1 MRECLSYPSPNAF
14 SRVIGLTNRP
24 LTKSASTLPIEN
36 EKWELHCGVDLERG
50 ADVVAEKLK
59 AIEGIEG
66 ISHVYFTCREA
77 LLIGYREYQELT
89 DRFSA
94 YTAHGS
100 DYQTLKQA
108 NVTILVN
115 AVQAVEKLCPNLQFW
130 TLQTGGKAYG
140 VEFVDKGIDYNPPL
154 KETMPRIP
162 EPYASNIFYYAQY
175 DTMKRLSEGKKWKY
189 CEIRPDAIVG
199 FVPQNNAMNI
209 AQALGLFL
217 SMYKSVEGSGAEVP
231 FPGNATAFK
240 ELHTDTSQDI
250 LARFHIF
257 ASFHTDAVAGR
268 AFNIADGDVV
278 TWEQIWPGVCSWFGL
293 KGVGPDQTRSTGAQ
307 WVQEHKGQWDA
318 WIKEHG
324 LKGGALEATSWD
336 FMSGIM
342 GFTFD
347 RHYDLSACRE
357 VGFNETVPTVK
368 GYTLAFERMKHAN
381 IIP

>member
-1 MRECLSYPSPNAF
+1 M
-14 SRVIGLTNRP
+14 
-24 LTKSASTLPIEN
+24 LPIEN
-36 EKWELHCGVDLERG
+36 EKWELHSGVDLERG
-50 ADVVAEKLK
+50 VDEKLK
-59 AIEGIEG
+59 AIDGIEWTT
-66 ISHVYFTCREA
+66 HVYFTCTDA
-77 LLIGYREYQELT
+77 LSMACEDHHEWLIDFT
-89 DRFSA
+89 A

-108 NVTILVN
+108 NVRILLN
-115 AVQAVEKLCPNLQFW
+115 AVQVVERLCPNLQFW

-140 VEFVDKGIDYNPPL
+140 VEFIDKGIDYNPPL
-154 KETMPRIP
+154 KETMPRIA

-175 DTMKRLSEGKKWKY
+175 DTMKRLSEGKRWKF

-217 SMYKSVEGSGAEVP
+217 AMYKSIEGSGAEVP
-231 FPGNATAFK
+231 FPGNEAAYK

-257 ASFHTDAVAGR
+257 ASFHADAVAGR

-293 KGVGPDQTRSTGAQ
+293 KGVGPDQSRSTGTQ
-307 WVQEHKGQWDA
+307 WVQEHKGQWNA
-318 WIKEHG
+318 WVKEHG
-324 LKGGALEATSWD
+324 LKEGALEATSWD
-336 FMSGIM
+336 FMAVIM
-342 GFTFD
+342 GITFD
-347 RHYDLSACRE
+347 RHYDLSACRQ
-357 VGFNETVPTVK
+357 VGFDETVSTVK
-368 GYTLAFERMKHAN
+368 GYTLAFERMKQAR